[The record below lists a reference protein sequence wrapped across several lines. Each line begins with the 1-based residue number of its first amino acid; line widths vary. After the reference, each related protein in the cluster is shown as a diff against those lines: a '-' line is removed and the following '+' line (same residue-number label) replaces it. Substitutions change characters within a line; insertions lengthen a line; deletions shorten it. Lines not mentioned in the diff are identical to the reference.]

1 MKKQAIIPAVALL
14 CLLLAAPRAIFS
26 ATDWKKVKF
35 ELNTG
40 FSYQYPLLDSSY
52 THHYSPP
59 FLSGAYVSSAQ
70 HKNSIKGK
78 NEWGVNVA
86 LTYYP
91 LEDFGLQFQ
100 VEYGRPEIKGSNSN
114 YEVWL
119 NYALASPAGNPPYP
133 YVFERTYGWPSTAGD
148 MYELCLSLNPVVRL
162 PLSRRVSLNFSGG
175 LTYFRVKIEGAGLAY
190 SKYWMEEGYFMGETY
205 ELKYRLGPINKMGL
219 NLGGE
224 LNWVIF
230 HNVALT
236 FDFRF
241 FECSKK
247 TLAVNILP
255 NEMLNEPLSAVKQ
268 TMNLGKIS
276 VYPAFYRFNLGL
288 KYLF

>member
-1 MKKQAIIPAVALL
+1 M
-14 CLLLAAPRAIFS
+14 
-26 ATDWKKVKF
+26 
-35 ELNTG
+35 
-40 FSYQYPLLDSSY
+40 
-52 THHYSPP
+52 
-59 FLSGAYVSSAQ
+59 
-70 HKNSIKGK
+70 
-78 NEWGVNVA
+78 
-86 LTYYP
+86 
-91 LEDFGLQFQ
+91 
-100 VEYGRPEIKGSNSN
+100 
-114 YEVWL
+114 
-119 NYALASPAGNPPYP
+119 
-133 YVFERTYGWPSTAGD
+133 
-148 MYELCLSLNPVVRL
+148 
-162 PLSRRVSLNFSGG
+162 
-175 LTYFRVKIEGAGLAY
+175 AY